1 MKLKEKI
8 YHSIVSMNS
17 EELWMLYEQIQF
29 IEHLKKVSRTRK
41 QKIAIEDI
49 LNMTSSSTGS
59 WANTVREERM
69 ERI

>member
-8 YHSIVSMNS
+8 YHSIVSLKS
-17 EELWMLYEQIQF
+17 EELWMLYVQIQF

-41 QKIAIEDI
+41 QMITIEDI

-59 WANTVREERM
+59 WADAVREERM